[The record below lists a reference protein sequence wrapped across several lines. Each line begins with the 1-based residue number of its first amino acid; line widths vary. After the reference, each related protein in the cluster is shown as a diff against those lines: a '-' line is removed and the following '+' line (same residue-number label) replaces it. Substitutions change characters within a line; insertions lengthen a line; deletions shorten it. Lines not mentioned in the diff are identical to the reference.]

1 MTGGVPRL
9 SLAVIPPDDIV
20 SELMSLPRKD
30 VHGVRFVAPENW
42 HVTLRFLGD
51 TDVGHVV
58 EAMDG
63 ADLPP
68 ATATL
73 GPGVDVLSER
83 TLVVPV
89 AGLDELAAVVTENTR
104 EIGELPPRRGF
115 HGHVTLARLKRDVL
129 LPSAMGA
136 LVGGSFEVDEVVLV
150 RSRLDPGG
158 VRYEVLIGWPTG

>member
-1 MTGGVPRL
+1 MPRL
-9 SLAVIPPDDIV
+9 FLAVVPPDDVV

-30 VHGVRFVAPENW
+30 ARGVRFVAPENW

-58 EAMDG
+58 DAMDG
-63 ADLPP
+63 ADLPT

-89 AGLDELAAVVTENTR
+89 AGLEELAATVTGLTR
-104 EIGELPPRRGF
+104 DIGEPPARRSF
-115 HGHVTLARLKRDVL
+115 HGHLTLARLKRDAR

-136 LVGGSFEVDEVVLV
+136 LVRGCFEVDEVVLV

-158 VRYEVLIGWPTG
+158 ARYEVVTGWPLRR